1 MIIGLS
7 GIQGAGKD
15 TVGEI
20 LISEYGFVK
29 LSFGSALKD
38 VISALFGWP
47 RDLLEG
53 ATKESRVWRETVNEY
68 WSEKTNIPD
77 FTPRKALQYI
87 GTDLLRNHLCKD
99 IWACIVESKIIQMI
113 GSNPNVNIVITD
125 CRFTNEFA
133 ILKKFDNARIVKV
146 ERDFLN
152 NPSILTQTHSQT
164 QTHSSEIEWK
174 DYPFDVILPNNGSIE
189 ELKDLIKNLIIGN
202 FL

>member
-20 LISEYGFVK
+20 LVNEYGFVK
-29 LSFGSALKD
+29 LSFASALKD
-38 VISALFGWP
+38 AVSALFGWS

-53 ATKESRVWRETVNEY
+53 ATEESRVWRETVNEY
-68 WSEKTNIPD
+68 WAEKTNMPD

-99 IWACIVESKIIQMI
+99 IWACIVESKIIQMTKL
-113 GSNPNVNIVITD
+113 NPNINIVITD

-133 ILKKFDNARIVKV
+133 ILKKFDNAQIVKV

-152 NPSILTQTHSQT
+152 NPSIIT

-174 DYPFDVILPNNGSIE
+174 DYKFDVILPNNGSID
-189 ELKDLIKNLIIGN
+189 ELKDSIKNLIIS
-202 FL
+202 

>member
-29 LSFGSALKD
+29 ISFGCALKD

-47 RDLLEG
+47 RELLEG

-68 WSEKTNIPD
+68 WSEKTGIPD

-87 GTDLLRNHLCKD
+87 GTDLLRNQLCED
-99 IWACIVESKIIQMI
+99 IWVCIVENKITELIKL
-113 GSNPNVNIVITD
+113 NPKIDIVVTD

-133 ILKKFDNARIVKV
+133 ILKKFDSARIIKI
-146 ERDFLN
+146 ERESLN
-152 NPSILTQTHSQT
+152 KTNNQM
-164 QTHSSEIEWK
+164 HSSELEWT
-174 DYPFDVILPNNGSIE
+174 DYPFDMFLPNNSSIE
-189 ELKDLIKNLIIGN
+189 ELKDSIKNLIIN
-202 FL
+202 NL

>member
-20 LISEYGFVK
+20 LINEYGFVK
-29 LSFGSALKD
+29 LSFASALKD
-38 VISALFGWP
+38 TISVLFGWS

-53 ATKESRVWRETVNEY
+53 ATEESRIWRETVNEF
-68 WSEKTNIPD
+68 WAEKTNIPD

-99 IWACIVESKIIQMI
+99 IWACIVESKIIQMTKL
-113 GSNPNVNIVITD
+113 NPNINIVITD

-146 ERDFLN
+146 ERDFLI

-164 QTHSSEIEWK
+164 HSSEVEWK

-189 ELKDLIKNLIIGN
+189 ELKDSIKNLIIG
-202 FL
+202 

>member
-20 LISEYGFVK
+20 LINEYGFVK

-38 VISALFGWP
+38 VIAILFGWD
-47 RDLLEG
+47 RDMLEG
-53 ATKESRVWRETVNEY
+53 ATEESRVWRETVNGC
-68 WSEKTNIPD
+68 WAEKTGIPD

-87 GTDLLRNHLCKD
+87 GTDLLRNQLCKD
-99 IWACIVESKIIQMI
+99 IWAYVVESKITGLINL
-113 GSNPNVNIVITD
+113 NPKVNIVVTD

-133 ILKKFDNARIVKV
+133 ILKKFDLARIVKI
-146 ERDFLN
+146 ERDNLN
-152 NPSILTQTHSQT
+152 SSNIP
-164 QTHSSEIEWK
+164 THSSESEWT

-189 ELKDLIKNLIIGN
+189 ELRENIKNLIIK
-202 FL
+202 

>member
-29 LSFGSALKD
+29 LSFASALKD
-38 VISALFGWP
+38 AVSVLFGWS

-53 ATKESRVWRETVNEY
+53 ATEESRVWRETVNEY
-68 WSEKTNIPD
+68 WAEKTNMPD

-99 IWACIVESKIIQMI
+99 IWACIIESKIIQMTK
-113 GSNPNVNIVITD
+113 SDPKVNIVI
-125 CRFTNEFA
+125 
-133 ILKKFDNARIVKV
+133 KKFDNAQIVKV
-146 ERDFLN
+146 ERESLIQSN
-152 NPSILTQTHSQT
+152 NKI

-174 DYPFDVILPNNGSIE
+174 DYTFDVILPNNGSIE
-189 ELKDLIKNLIIGN
+189 ELKDSIKNLIIS
-202 FL
+202 

>member
-29 LSFGSALKD
+29 LSFASALKD
-38 VISALFGWP
+38 AVSVLFGWP

-53 ATKESRVWRETVNEY
+53 ATEESRVWRETVNEY
-68 WSEKTNIPD
+68 WAEKTNMPD

-99 IWACIVESKIIQMI
+99 IWACIIESKIIQMTKSDPKI
-113 GSNPNVNIVITD
+113 NIVITD

-133 ILKKFDNARIVKV
+133 ILKKFDSAQIVKV
-146 ERDFLN
+146 ERESLIQSN
-152 NPSILTQTHSQT
+152 NKT

-174 DYPFDVILPNNGSIE
+174 DYTFDVILPNNGSIE
-189 ELKDLIKNLIIGN
+189 ELKDSIKNLIIS
-202 FL
+202 

>member
-20 LISEYGFVK
+20 LINEYGFAK
-29 LSFGSALKD
+29 LSFASALKD
-38 VISALFGWP
+38 TISVLFGWP

-53 ATKESRVWRETVNEY
+53 ATEESRIWRETVNEY
-68 WSEKTNIPD
+68 WAEKTNIPD

-99 IWACIVESKIIQMI
+99 IWACIVESKIIQMTKL
-113 GSNPNVNIVITD
+113 NPNINIVITD

-133 ILKKFDNARIVKV
+133 ILKKFDSAQIVKV
-146 ERDFLN
+146 ERESLILSN
-152 NPSILTQTHSQT
+152 NKT

-189 ELKDLIKNLIIGN
+189 ELKDSIKNLIIG
-202 FL
+202 